1 MFLIEG
7 TDYPPAE
14 EWTMVA
20 IEERADEEEI
30 ALARQWRDAAK
41 RQVHNV
47 IVSILETNE
56 AMLEEIDPDAD
67 PDDLRIELMAVALGA
82 VAAMGGGTKEKFI
95 EMAKDA
101 AEAYL
106 NGDEEDDDDDD
117 EEDEDDEDEHK
128 IRSANV

>member
-1 MFLIEG
+1 
-7 TDYPPAE
+7 
-14 EWTMVA
+14 MVA

-30 ALARQWRDAAK
+30 ALTRHWRAAAK

-82 VAAMGGGTKEKFI
+82 VAAMGGDTKEKFM

-117 EEDEDDEDEHK
+117 EDEDERK
-128 IRSANV
+128 